1 MYFYTNVDIFKS
13 EILLRGYKDGKR
25 LQKKI
30 KYKPYLFIPSNKE
43 NEYHTV
49 YGESVSK
56 LEFDT
61 IGEAREFVRKYKDI
75 ENFKIY
81 GMNNYVYPFIND
93 EFNKE
98 IEFDSSL
105 IRIGIIDIECNS
117 KEGFPKPELANQEIT
132 AISMKYRGIVHAF
145 GFHDYIIE
153 EPNVNYY
160 KCHNEIDLLQKF
172 VEFFVKCDIDVLTG
186 WNLKIFDIPYLVN
199 RIYVLLGSE
208 WVKKLSPWNLVEKN
222 IENIQGREF
231 EIITIRGISII
242 DYIDIYKKFAYTPQE
257 SYKLGDVCQNDIGEG
272 KLDYSEYASLQTLY
286 EDNFQ
291 KFMTYNIKDVNLVD
305 KLDGKHSILELVFGM
320 SYFAKINYIDT
331 LSPVRTWDSMIH
343 SYLLE
348 NKLVIPFKEDN
359 EKSLQ
364 IEGAFVKEPKPG
376 MYGWLVSIDATSLY
390 PKITIGWN
398 MSPEKIIN
406 KLDHRHTI
414 EQILNSSYNEYNEY
428 LKENNLCLT
437 AKGIF
442 FDRNGQGFIPHL
454 MEKLFSKR
462 VVYKKLM
469 LEWKQKSENLSGKD
483 KDDAERQVSKYKNLQ
498 MSTKILLNSGYGA
511 VTNQYF
517 RWYNDDIAESIT
529 LTGQLVTKW
538 GERAVN
544 GFMNKILET
553 ENVDYVIAADTDSLY
568 INFNDLISKLEIQDK
583 DVNYITKII
592 DKICE
597 EKINKIMENAFEQL
611 YDYVNVFSKEISFK
625 RETIANRGI
634 WTAKK
639 RYILNAIN
647 EEGVQYTEPKLKITG
662 IEAIKTSTPHICREK
677 IKECLKL
684 IMKGDETVVQ
694 EYISNFKVDFYQ
706 LPFEE
711 ISFPRGCNGI
721 EYYSDKKTIFT
732 KGTPLHVKGALMY
745 NNLLKEKKLDKK
757 YPLVQDGDKIKYCY
771 LILPNILKEKVI
783 SVPQALPKEFELE
796 NYINYDLQF
805 EKSFL
810 DPLNIILNVVGWSH
824 EKKNNIM
831 DFFN

>member
-783 SVPQALPKEFELE
+783 SVPQSLPKEFELE